1 MLGKS
6 EELVLMAAHKSG
18 PRSTASEIYATLE
31 NVLGK
36 TTAFGAIFTTLER
49 LSKKGFLE
57 YKLGEVR
64 ADYGNKAPRE
74 YTITGDGARALTESL
89 DVTEKMRR
97 SVPGFGGVLEGGA

>member
-18 PRSTASEIYATLE
+18 PKSTASEIYATLE

-36 TTAFGAIFTTLER
+36 TATFGAIFTTLDR

-57 YKLGEVR
+57 YKLGDAR

-74 YTITGDGARALTESL
+74 YTITADGVRTLTESIA
-89 DVTEKMRR
+89 VTEKMRR
-97 SVPGFGGVLEGGA
+97 SMPGFGGVLEGGA